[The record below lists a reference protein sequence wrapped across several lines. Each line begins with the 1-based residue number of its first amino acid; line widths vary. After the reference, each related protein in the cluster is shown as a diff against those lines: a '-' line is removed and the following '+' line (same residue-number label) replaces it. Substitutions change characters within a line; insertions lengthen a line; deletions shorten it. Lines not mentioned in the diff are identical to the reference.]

1 MAKERSSCI
10 SVYDEEQYITYTY
23 SRETSQ
29 YTVGFVY
36 FMIGGTL
43 PESPRSGKAHDIAAV
58 EGAWEAHHCGEP
70 AIDNLF
76 TVFDRNLVNVR
87 LSLLPG

>member
-10 SVYDEEQYITYTY
+10 SVYDKTK
-23 SRETSQ
+23 RNTSP
-29 YTVGFVY
+29 TPIHGRSVSTLSGESTLE
-36 FMIGGTL
+36 GTL